1 MAYPDIEDA
10 VRDYLVT
17 QNDFIIGHGNDELL
31 IYLNEF
37 PTDSAPI
44 SVMVRESSGF
54 AWLDLPIVQP
64 QIQIWARGVTPEDA
78 KTILSRIFE
87 KLDKFGPAELNDD
100 VYCYNMRLN
109 TNRQRMDD
117 PASKKLAQ
125 YFMIF
130 DMIVREC

>member
-1 MAYPDIEDA
+1 MAYPDVEEA
-10 VRDYLVT
+10 VRDYLED
-17 QNDFIIGHGNDELL
+17 QNEFIIGHSNDTLP

-37 PTDSAPI
+37 PTDGEPV

-64 QIQIWARGVTPEDA
+64 QIQIWSRALTPENA
-78 KTILSRIFE
+78 KLILSRIFE
-87 KLDKFGPAELNDD
+87 LLDKFGPAALNDD

-117 PASKKLAQ
+117 PGNAKLAQ